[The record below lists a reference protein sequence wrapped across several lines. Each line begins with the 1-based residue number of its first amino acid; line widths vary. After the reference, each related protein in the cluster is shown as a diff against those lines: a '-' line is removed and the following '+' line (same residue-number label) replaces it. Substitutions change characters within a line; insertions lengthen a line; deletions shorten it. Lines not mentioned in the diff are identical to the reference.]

1 MFKKNIKLYYWKT
14 PDGEPNFGDEL
25 GIEIINKL
33 FPYLDIVY
41 EPDIKKADLL
51 SVGSLLHILL
61 DLEFGAKHKKIN
73 VWGSG
78 TIYPLQAEV
87 GSIKT
92 KFPIHSFSEMNI
104 SNIKFHAVRGQLTK
118 NDLKLSKVHLGDPG
132 LLANLVYEAS
142 KVKKY
147 KLGVIPHFEDANN
160 PLIKKFSK
168 TNNVKIIDVLRAPQ
182 EVIADLTSCELI
194 FSSSLHGLIVADS
207 FGIPNIHM
215 ELSDK
220 LVGGNFKFE
229 DYYSS
234 VDKEHKTAV
243 LNTIMEERYW
253 EKLITDYQPV
263 KKLGEI
269 QAGLLSS
276 FPYKRQN
283 FVRSFLNKK

>member
-1 MFKKNIKLYYWKT
+1 M
-14 PDGEPNFGDEL
+14 
-25 GIEIINKL
+25 
-33 FPYLDIVY
+33 
-41 EPDIKKADLL
+41 
-51 SVGSLLHILL
+51 
-61 DLEFGAKHKKIN
+61 
-73 VWGSG
+73 
-78 TIYPLQAEV
+78 
-87 GSIKT
+87 
-92 KFPIHSFSEMNI
+92 
-104 SNIKFHAVRGQLTK
+104 
-118 NDLKLSKVHLGDPG
+118 
-132 LLANLVYEAS
+132 
-142 KVKKY
+142 
-147 KLGVIPHFEDANN
+147 
-160 PLIKKFSK
+160 
-168 TNNVKIIDVLRAPQ
+168 
-182 EVIADLTSCELI
+182 IADLTSCELI